1 MAWSL
6 IEFSAEEIIKLAT
19 DIEKSGYN
27 FYSTLAAKVENAKAK
42 VAFQFLADEEGQ
54 HIKDFESIGVDLAK
68 EFVVDEKYSGEYKEY
83 LDSLIESH
91 IFNQSDIEDMSSMFN
106 KISDV
111 RDALDIALRFEKDS
125 IIIFQSFLTVVG
137 EKGKAIISRLIDEE
151 RGHIKKLG
159 QLKKEF

>member
-6 IEFSAEEIIKLAT
+6 IEFSAEEIIKLST

-54 HIKDFESIGVDLAK
+54 HIKDFEALGVDLAK

-91 IFNQSDIEDMSSMFN
+91 IFNQSDIEDMFNMFN

-111 RDALDIALRFEKDS
+111 KDALDIALRFEKDS

-137 EKGKAIISRLIDEE
+137 EKGKDVISRLIDEE
-151 RGHIKKLG
+151 LGHIKKLG
-159 QLKKEF
+159 MLKKEL